1 MTLYMNKAI
10 VFTIGVAAGSVVTWL
25 IVKERYKRLA
35 DEEIASVVGRFKNR
49 EKEEL
54 EQNKY
59 YSDKL
64 DEIKEKYSD
73 KPKQYPELVE
83 GLEYSIRDLE
93 GSTDENR
100 PYEIFVTPGVD
111 RVEPFVISPDE
122 FGEIPDFDTETW
134 HYYADGVLVNTDE
147 EIVEDAELYIGDALL
162 HFGEF
167 ADDCVHVRN
176 ENIGIECDYEILRC
190 DAPFNLVDGGLADD
204 DTI

>member
-1 MTLYMNKAI
+1 MALYMNKAI
-10 VFTIGVAAGSVVTWL
+10 VFTIGVAAGSVATWL
-25 IVKERYKRLA
+25 IVREKYRKLA
-35 DEEIASVVGRFKNR
+35 DEEIASVVERFKNR
-49 EKEEL
+49 EKIEEG
-54 EQNKY
+54 
-59 YSDKL
+59 L
-64 DEIKEKYSD
+64 DEIKETYEK
-73 KPKQYPELVE
+73 KPNKYPELVE
-83 GLEYSIRDLE
+83 GLEYSVRDLE
-93 GSTDENR
+93 RLANGEEIQDEDK

-134 HYYADGVLVNTDE
+134 HYYTDGVLVNTNE
-147 EIVEDAELYIGDALL
+147 EIVDDAELYIGDALS

-204 DTI
+204 DNI

>member
-1 MTLYMNKAI
+1 MALYMNKAI
-10 VFTIGVAAGSVVTWL
+10 VFTIGVATGSVATWL
-25 IVKERYKRLA
+25 IIRERYKKLA
-35 DEEIASVVGRFKNR
+35 DEEIASVVERFKNR
-49 EKEEL
+49 EKLTE
-54 EQNKY
+54 N
-59 YSDKL
+59 L
-64 DEIKEKYSD
+64 DEEKEKYEK

-83 GLEYSIRDLE
+83 GLEYSIDDLE
-93 GSTDENR
+93 GSTDEDK
-100 PYEIFVTPGVD
+100 PYEIFVTPGID

-147 EIVEDAELYIGDALL
+147 EIVEDAELYIGDALS

-190 DAPFNLVDGGLADD
+190 ETPFNLVDGGLADD
-204 DTI
+204 DNI